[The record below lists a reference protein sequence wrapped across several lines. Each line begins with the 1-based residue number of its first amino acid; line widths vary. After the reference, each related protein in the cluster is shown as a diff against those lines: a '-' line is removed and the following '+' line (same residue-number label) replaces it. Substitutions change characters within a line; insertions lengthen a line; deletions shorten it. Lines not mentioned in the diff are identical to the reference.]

1 MTRLSLTNRTVR
13 SLAAALL
20 CLAPLAVAPAGCKFF
35 RKPPLQSRVNMSD
48 PRTAGQLLDGFYG
61 VEAGAWR
68 WTAKQ
73 FSVKLKVPAEAAQKG
88 ASLRV
93 LLTVPPAVIEK
104 SGAVT
109 LSASLEGST
118 LAPETYSAA
127 GQYTYRRDV
136 SASLLGGSD
145 TVVSFQLDKSMTP
158 GGEDKRELGV
168 VVTTIALAAK

>member
-68 WTAKQ
+68 WTARQ
-73 FSVKLKVPAEAAQKG
+73 FSVKLKPPAGAAQKG
-88 ASLRV
+88 ATLRLELV
-93 LLTVPPAVIEK
+93 LPPPVIEK
-104 SGAVT
+104 SPAIA
-109 LSASLEGST
+109 LSASVEGSP
-118 LAPETYSAA
+118 LAPETYSAP
-127 GQYTYRRDV
+127 GEYTYRRDV
-136 SASLLGGSD
+136 PANLLTGSD
-145 TVVSFQLDKSMTP
+145 AIINFALDKSMKP
-158 GGEDKRELGV
+158 DGPDRRELGV
-168 VVTTIALAAK
+168 VVTTIGLETK

>member
-68 WTAKQ
+68 WTARQ
-73 FSVKLKVPAEAAQKG
+73 FSVKLKPPAGAAQKG
-88 ASLRV
+88 ATLRLELV
-93 LLTVPPAVIEK
+93 LPPPVIEK
-104 SGAVT
+104 SPAIA
-109 LSASLEGST
+109 LSASVEGSP

-127 GQYTYRRDV
+127 GNYTYRRDV
-136 SASLLGGSD
+136 PASLFGGAD
-145 TVVSFQLDKSMTP
+145 MIVYFQLDKSMTP
-158 GGEDKRELGV
+158 GGPDKRDLGV
-168 VVTTIALAAK
+168 VVTAVALESK